1 MLIDITRKL
10 TSELYVYP
18 GDPAFRTHE
27 ICSTDSGDICTVSE
41 ICLGTHSGTH
51 IDAPSHF
58 ITGGRSVSSY
68 SLNELCGRAKV
79 FEVCKYEIGTDDI
92 AGLQIEQN
100 DIILFKTLN
109 KVFDGRIPL
118 NRHSYLSDEAAL
130 FLADKKI
137 KLAGIDYITVDNE
150 ASNNYPAHKILLGS
164 GIPILEN
171 IDLSSVSPGIYNLY
185 CFPLFTDAIDAAPVR
200 AALEI
205 I

>member
-10 TSELYVYP
+10 TSESYVYP
-18 GDPAFRTHE
+18 GDPVFRTHE
-27 ICSTDSGDICTVSE
+27 ICTTDAGDICTVSE

-58 ITGGRSVSSY
+58 ITKGRPISSY
-68 SLNELCGRAKV
+68 SLNDLCGRAKV
-79 FEVCKYEIGTDDI
+79 FEVCKYEIGADDI
-92 AGLQIEQN
+92 ACIEIEKG
-100 DIILFKTLN
+100 DIVLFKTLN
-109 KVFDGRIPL
+109 KAFDGISPL
-118 NRHSYLSDEAAL
+118 KKHSYLSEEAAL
-130 FLADKKI
+130 YLAGKKI

-150 ASNNYPAHKILLGS
+150 ASNNYPTHKILLGA

-185 CFPLFTDAIDAAPVR
+185 CFPLFTEAIDAAPVR